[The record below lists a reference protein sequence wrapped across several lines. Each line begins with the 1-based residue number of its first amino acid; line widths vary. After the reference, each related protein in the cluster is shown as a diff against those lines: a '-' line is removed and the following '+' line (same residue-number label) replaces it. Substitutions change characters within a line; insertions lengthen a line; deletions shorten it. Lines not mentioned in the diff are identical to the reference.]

1 MGARLVDRLA
11 AGALTVASLWCAE
24 SSLQAQDRAADRRRS
39 LDPNMPVSDDPR
51 RVPVAPGPTG
61 PEGTIVL
68 VGGRVFDGTGTAAR
82 PATIVIER
90 NRIAAIREAG
100 AGGVPPGAR
109 TIDASGMTI
118 LPGLIDLHVHLSY
131 SAKAGEEPWHLASD
145 PVEATLRGVERARYF
160 IESGI
165 TSVRDVGSHGL
176 VPFRLKQWIRQRR
189 LPGPRVFPAG
199 MLLTGTGGHGAEG
212 LRPGSSLWLYV
223 KEVSG
228 PEEWRD
234 AVRENFKAGADVI
247 KIASHFSREEVKAA
261 ADEAHALGL
270 RVICDCETFYID
282 WAIDA
287 GVDIIE
293 HPLPRSDDAIRKMAE
308 RGVFAVP
315 TVTAYD
321 FVFDENGGYFGS
333 SSRRFGFS
341 PARNVEM
348 IRRLKRAGIK
358 SGIGTDVVGGNYRY
372 VLPAYIR
379 ELKHFVEAG
388 YTVAEALVA
397 GTKTS
402 AEVLDMDDKLGTLE
416 VGKLADL
423 LVVRGQPDRN
433 LDDLANVNL
442 VIRDG
447 EVVVENGK
455 VAIPRHPALPIPLP
469 VRSPR

>member
-1 MGARLVDRLA
+1 MRMSVIDSVVAR
-11 AGALTVASLWCAE
+11 ALTVAALWCAG
-24 SSLQAQDRAADRRRS
+24 SSLQAQERAADRRRS
-39 LDPNMPVSDDPR
+39 LDPNTPVSDDPR
-51 RVPVAPGPTG
+51 RVPVPPGPTG
-61 PEGTIVL
+61 PEGTIAI
-68 VGGRVFDGTGTAAR
+68 VGGRVFDGTGAAAR

-90 NRIAAIREAG
+90 NRIAAIREPGAG
-100 AGGVPPGAR
+100 AVPPGAR
-109 TIDASGMTI
+109 TIDASGMTV
-118 LPGLIDLHVHLSY
+118 LPGLIDLHVHLTY
-131 SAKAGEEPWHLASD
+131 AAKAGEEPWYLASD
-145 PVEATLRGVERARYF
+145 LVELTLRGVERARYF

-165 TSVRDVGSHGL
+165 TSVRDVGSHSSA
-176 VPFRLKQWIRQRR
+176 PFRLKEWIRQRR

-228 PEEWRD
+228 PEEWRN
-234 AVRENFKAGADVI
+234 AVRQNFKDGADLI

-261 ADEAHALGL
+261 VEEAHALGI
-270 RVICDCETFYID
+270 RVVCDCETFYID

-293 HPLPRSDDAIRKMAE
+293 HPLPRTDDAIRKMAE

-321 FVFDENGGYFGS
+321 FVFDERGGYFGS
-333 SSRRFGFS
+333 TSRRFGFS
-341 PARNVEM
+341 PTRNVEM
-348 IRRLKRAGIK
+348 IRRLKRSGVK
-358 SGIGTDVVGGNYRY
+358 SGVGTDVVGGNYRY
-372 VLPAYIR
+372 ILPAYIR

-388 YTVAEALVA
+388 YTVPEALIA

-433 LDDLANVNL
+433 LDDLANVSL

-455 VAIPRHPALPIPLP
+455 VNIPRHPALPIPPP
-469 VRSPR
+469 VGSPR